1 MYILECWSLHFCLE
15 AIARL
20 SSAGLVDLAVSGQLG
35 RVRRLLHLV
44 RVIRGCDT
52 LAGALSLLLLLR
64 VDLEQLVAQSLG
76 VLSN

>member
-1 MYILECWSLHFCLE
+1 MYMLECWSLHFCLE
-15 AIARL
+15 AIASL

-35 RVRRLLHLV
+35 RVRCLLDLV
-44 RVIRGCDT
+44 RVIRGCDA